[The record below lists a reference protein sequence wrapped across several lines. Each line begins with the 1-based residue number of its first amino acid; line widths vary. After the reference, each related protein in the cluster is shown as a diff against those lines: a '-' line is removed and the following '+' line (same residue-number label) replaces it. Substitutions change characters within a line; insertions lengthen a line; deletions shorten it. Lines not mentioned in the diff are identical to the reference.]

1 MPNAELFAVIR
12 KLIKSLLYPLYE
24 WRLVRALDFTKTP
37 HHVGVILDGNRR
49 WAKANPNNSD
59 PNGHKAGA
67 NKIIEFLG
75 WCEDA
80 DVRVV
85 TLWLL
90 STDNFKRSSDE
101 IEELL
106 KIIGETID
114 ELAATGRWNIKAVG
128 ALDLLP
134 PWLSEKLSLL
144 KPIRNDG
151 VEVNVAISYGGR
163 REIVDA
169 VKSYLGE
176 EEKSGHSLDQA
187 KAKLT
192 SDDISKFLYTAGQP
206 DPELLIRTSGEQ
218 RLGGFLLWQSALSEF
233 YFCEAYWPDFR
244 RVDFLRA
251 LRAYSLRQRRFGS

>member
-1 MPNAELFAVIR
+1 MYAAIR
-12 KLIKSLLYPLYE
+12 KFINPLIYPLYE
-24 WRLVRALDFTKTP
+24 WRIVRDLDFSKTP

-49 WAKANPNNSD
+49 WAKANPNQGD

-67 NKIIEFLG
+67 SKIIEFLG
-75 WCEDA
+75 WCDEA

-90 STDNFKRSSDE
+90 STDNFKRSAAE

-134 PWLSEKLSLL
+134 EWLSQKLNSL

-169 VKSYLGE
+169 VKSYLSE

-187 KAKLT
+187 KVNLST
-192 SDDISKFLYTAGQP
+192 EDISKFLYTAGQP

-218 RLGGFLLWQSALSEF
+218 RLGGFMLWQSASSEF

>member
-1 MPNAELFAVIR
+1 M
-12 KLIKSLLYPLYE
+12 LYPLYE

-37 HHVGVILDGNRR
+37 QHVGVILDGNRR
-49 WAKANPNNSD
+49 WAKANPRETD

-75 WCEDA
+75 WCEEA

-90 STDNFKRSSDE
+90 STDNFKRTADE

-106 KIIGETID
+106 KIIGEVID
-114 ELAATGRWNIKAVG
+114 ELTATRRWNIKAVG

-134 PWLSEKLSLL
+134 PWLNTKLSEL
-144 KPIRNDG
+144 KPIQAQG
-151 VEVNVAISYGGR
+151 LEVNVAVSYGGR

-169 VKSYLGE
+169 VKSYLSEAEKAGE
-176 EEKSGHSLDQA
+176 SLDEA
-187 KAKLT
+187 KTKLST
-192 SDDISKFLYTAGQP
+192 EEISKFLYTAGQP

>member
-1 MPNAELFAVIR
+1 MSAPIR
-12 KLIKSLLYPLYE
+12 KFIKSLIYPLYE
-24 WRLVRALDFTKTP
+24 WRLVNSLDFSKTP

-49 WAKANPNNSD
+49 WAKANPNKAD

-67 NKIIEFLG
+67 GKIIEFLG
-75 WCEDA
+75 WCDEA

-90 STDNFKRSSDE
+90 STDNFKRSSAELD
-101 IEELL
+101 ELL
-106 KIIGETID
+106 KIIGDTVD

-134 PWLSEKLSLL
+134 EWLAQKLSALTPFR
-144 KPIRNDG
+144 KDG

-169 VKSYLGE
+169 VKSYLAE
-176 EEKSGHSLDQA
+176 EDKSGHSLEQA
-187 KAKLT
+187 KSNL
-192 SDDISKFLYTAGQP
+192 SSEDISKFLYTAGQP

-218 RLGGFLLWQSALSEF
+218 RLGGFMLWQSASSEF

>member
-1 MPNAELFAVIR
+1 MYAAIR
-12 KLIKSLLYPLYE
+12 RLIKSLLYPLYE
-24 WRLVRALDFTKTP
+24 WRLVRSLDLSKTP

-49 WAKANPNNSD
+49 WAKANPNQAD

-67 NKIIEFLG
+67 SKIVEFLG
-75 WCEDA
+75 WCDEA
-80 DVRVV
+80 DVQVV

-90 STDNFKRSSDE
+90 STDNFKRSAQE
-101 IEELL
+101 IDELL
-106 KIIGETID
+106 KIIGETVD
-114 ELAATGRWNIKAVG
+114 ELTATGRWNIKAVG

-134 PWLSEKLSLL
+134 DWLAQKLGSL
-144 KPIRNDG
+144 KPVRSDG

-169 VKSYLGE
+169 VKSYLSE
-176 EEKSGHSLDQA
+176 AEKSGQTLEQA
-187 KAKLT
+187 KESLE
-192 SDDISKFLYTAGQP
+192 SEDISKFLYTAGQP

-218 RLGGFLLWQSALSEF
+218 RLGGFMLWQSAKSEF

>member
-12 KLIKSLLYPLYE
+12 KLIKSALYPLYE

-75 WCEDA
+75 WCDDA

-106 KIIGETID
+106 KILVT
-114 ELAATGRWNIKAVG
+114 
-128 ALDLLP
+128 
-134 PWLSEKLSLL
+134 PWMS
-144 KPIRNDG
+144 
-151 VEVNVAISYGGR
+151 
-163 REIVDA
+163 
-169 VKSYLGE
+169 
-176 EEKSGHSLDQA
+176 
-187 KAKLT
+187 
-192 SDDISKFLYTAGQP
+192 
-206 DPELLIRTSGEQ
+206 
-218 RLGGFLLWQSALSEF
+218 
-233 YFCEAYWPDFR
+233 
-244 RVDFLRA
+244 
-251 LRAYSLRQRRFGS
+251 